1 MKEAMKASVSV
12 LIQVV
17 RVALVGAALVWG
29 CWILLVV
36 RTQGWGSV
44 RSVVWTVM
52 LAALFVLPSALIVC
66 LNGRWRRMVAGALI
80 ICLVSI
86 VVCEGIAT
94 FEEYLFRRQCASMPE
109 IQETV
114 FKNRW
119 WPFGHH
125 FIYYDP
131 STKTFAGGD

>member
-17 RVALVGAALVWG
+17 RVVLFGAVLVWG
-29 CWILLVV
+29 CWFLLGL
-36 RTQGWGSV
+36 RTGVWGSV
-44 RSVVWTVM
+44 RSVGR
-52 LAALFVLPSALIVC
+52 LAISAAFLVLPPALIVC
-66 LNGRWRRMVAGALI
+66 LSRSWRRMVAGALI

-109 IQETV
+109 IKETV

-119 WPFGHH
+119 WPFENH

-131 STKTFAGGD
+131 STKTFGGGD